1 MKIDAGVQCVNVV
14 NQITNKHFI
23 ALNKRTQIDG
33 RVDRLIDRT
42 VCFPV
47 PLIKWSSLLQNIGQ
61 FFIKKMEIYS
71 FM

>member
-33 RVDRLIDRT
+33 RVDR
-42 VCFPV
+42 
-47 PLIKWSSLLQNIGQ
+47 
-61 FFIKKMEIYS
+61 
-71 FM
+71 